1 MVGWWCRGAVGFP
14 IYRAAVQHRRACPG
28 GESRRDSRPGVA
40 LRGEDGTATRGPWVS
55 GRERVRAGRERGSDE
70 RVRPVSGGV
79 GERGAGERADRW
91 ARVSVGAGTS
101 AWEKR
106 GAGLLRGERVSA
118 GWAAC
123 ERGFG
128 PGKWLCWAKRAEGKG
143 KAGRAVA
150 GSFGPGFGFWLVF
163 LF

>member
-1 MVGWWCRGAVGFP
+1 MGPLGQGRNG
-14 IYRAAVQHRRACPG
+14 RAHRRVG
-28 GESRRDSRPGVA
+28 QGHR
-40 LRGEDGTATRGPWVS
+40 W
-55 GRERVRAGRERGSDE
+55 ERARAR
-70 RVRPVSGGV
+70 GV
-79 GERGAGERADRW
+79 GLSGAR
-91 ARVSVGAGTS
+91 
-101 AWEKR
+101 EKR

-128 PGKWLCWAKRAEGKG
+128 LGKWHSWAKRAEGEKG

>member
-1 MVGWWCRGAVGFP
+1 MRG
-14 IYRAAVQHRRACPG
+14 RRRFVA
-28 GESRRDSRPGVA
+28 GELFR
-40 LRGEDGTATRGPWVS
+40 
-55 GRERVRAGRERGSDE
+55 
-70 RVRPVSGGV
+70 GGV
-79 GERGAGERADRW
+79 RWERAR
-91 ARVSVGAGTS
+91 ARGVGLSGAR
-101 AWEKR
+101 EKR

>member
-1 MVGWWCRGAVGFP
+1 MTGGSARSVGA
-14 IYRAAVQHRRACPG
+14 RASA
-28 GESRRDSRPGVA
+28 
-40 LRGEDGTATRGPWVS
+40 
-55 GRERVRAGRERGSDE
+55 VRASA
-70 RVRPVSGGV
+70 PTGGP
-79 GERGAGERADRW
+79 G
-91 ARVSVGAGTS
+91 VSVGA
-101 AWEKR
+101 

>member
-1 MVGWWCRGAVGFP
+1 MTGGSTRSVGA
-14 IYRAAVQHRRACPG
+14 RASA
-28 GESRRDSRPGVA
+28 
-40 LRGEDGTATRGPWVS
+40 
-55 GRERVRAGRERGSDE
+55 VRASA
-70 RVRPVSGGV
+70 PTGGP
-79 GERGAGERADRW
+79 G
-91 ARVSVGAGTS
+91 VSVGAGTS

-106 GAGLLRGERVSA
+106 GAGLLCGERVSA

-128 PGKWLCWAKRAEGKG
+128 PGKRLCWAKRAEGKG